1 MGEFGQSIRQ
11 IASRLVSWY
20 RSLSRGARIVG
31 IFGLIFFL
39 LLLLYVLYVGNHV
52 DYVPAYRNLSERETG
67 EIAARLKELGVRYR
81 ITPDG
86 RGIDVERDRATEV
99 KVALAKEGI
108 PHQGTISLEDLLK
121 GSPFGY
127 SEREFNA
134 LTREARQNALRNLLV
149 RGIQGIRDAQVLL
162 VEPEPSIW
170 VSDVPRSASASV
182 VLTLEPGVV
191 LTPEQ
196 VRAIY
201 HLIAHSVPNLPVE
214 NIALTDQSGR
224 LLDPGDGVGG
234 VDQMLAVRRR
244 LEQETQQ
251 SIERLLA
258 PMLAGR
264 GEATVQVTLALDFSK
279 EQREEQRVEPQGSGD
294 AGVVLSRET
303 QEETWR
309 GATPPA
315 AGVPG
320 VGANEPPTYQAQA
333 EGGGGGEGSK
343 RSERVNYEVTRI
355 HQVREA
361 QPFRVRSVAVNVAV
375 GLPDPA
381 APEAQKLKEDIQA
394 AVGQVAGALVDAPGG
409 SAQATVLLYAQAS
422 RPEQA
427 PGTAPGGWP
436 GGAWVWAFGVGLLLL
451 LGGGFLFL
459 RRRRMGISVPPAPVA
474 EVTPKEPAGSEE
486 PLVLEVSDEE
496 RMLRQLA
503 RLAEER
509 PKEFAQILR
518 AWLKEEA

>member
-1 MGEFGQSIRQ
+1 MGEIGQSIRQ

-20 RSLSRGARIVG
+20 GSLSRGARIVG
-31 IFGLIFFL
+31 IFGIVFFFL
-39 LLLLYVLYVGNHV
+39 LLVYLLYAVKHV
-52 DYVPAYRNLSERETG
+52 DYVPTYRNLSERETG

-81 ITPDG
+81 ITADG

-108 PHQGTISLEDLLK
+108 PHQGTITLEDLLK

-149 RGIQGIRDAQVLL
+149 RGIRGIRDAQVLL

-170 VSDVPRSASASV
+170 VSDTPRSASASV

-234 VDQMLAVRRR
+234 VDQLLAVRRR

-294 AGVVLSRET
+294 TGVVLSRET
-303 QEETWR
+303 QEETWK
-309 GATPPA
+309 GGPPPA

-320 VGANEPPTYQAQA
+320 VGANEPPTYQAPA
-333 EGGGGGEGSK
+333 GGGGGGEGSR
-343 RSERVNYEVTRI
+343 RSERVNYEVTRV
-355 HQVREA
+355 HQIREA

-375 GLPDPA
+375 GLPDPT
-381 APEAQKLKEDIQA
+381 APEAQRLKEDIQA
-394 AVGQVAGALVDAPGG
+394 AVGQVAGALVDTPGG
-409 SAQATVLLYAQAS
+409 SAQATVLLYARTSHPA
-422 RPEQA
+422 QA
-427 PGTAPGGWP
+427 PGAAPGGWP
-436 GGAWVWAFGVGLLLL
+436 GGVWVWAFGAGLLLL
-451 LGGGFLFL
+451 LAGGLFFL
-459 RRRRMGISVPPAPVA
+459 RRRREEVSVPPPSAV
-474 EVTPKEPAGSEE
+474 EVPPKEAARSEE
-486 PLVLEVSDEE
+486 PLVLEVTDEE